1 MTENQA
7 FITLRAALLNALS
20 AYGFASTQVLAGR
33 QPNKQL
39 PLDNAVYLFAIGESR
54 QGVQGRSY
62 APVDGHAGHV
72 ERVPVSKTVQVQVF
86 RKHDVMD
93 AADQTASDLCAVV
106 KMVIDSLPFQEAIRP
121 LGVAA
126 HNSTPIREP
135 EFINDAGDYEKNPSF
150 DFDMSFTRT
159 IKPTTKP
166 VTTISPEILG
176 V

>member
-7 FITLRAALLNALS
+7 FIIVRAAILNALG

-33 QPNKQL
+33 QPNKQQ
-39 PLDNAVYLFAIGESR
+39 PLNNAVYLFAIGESR

-62 APVDGHAGHV
+62 APADGHAGHV

-93 AADQTASDLCAVV
+93 AADPTASDLCAVV
-106 KMVIDSLPFQEAIRP
+106 KMVIDSLPFQETIRA

-150 DFDMSFTRT
+150 DFDMSFTRAIT
-159 IKPTTKP
+159 PLTP
-166 VTTISPEILG
+166 VVTDVTDETRN

>member
-7 FITLRAALLNALS
+7 FIIVRTALLNALS

-39 PLDNAVYLFAIGESR
+39 PLDDAVYLFAIGESR

-62 APVDGHAGHV
+62 SPVDGHAGHV

-93 AADQTASDLCAVV
+93 AADPTASDLCAVV
-106 KMVIDSLPFQEAIRP
+106 KMIVDSLPFQESIRP

-150 DFDMSFTRT
+150 DFDMSFTRAIT
-159 IKPTTKP
+159 PLTP
-166 VTTISPEILG
+166 VVTDVTADTRN